1 MVGCSAPNC
10 ANKTEKGFRLFTFPT
25 DEKRKAIWLQN
36 CRLDK
41 WKPTSNSRL
50 CEDHF
55 EENQWELHRAD
66 EWRKLKPNAIPTLFN
81 VLNPPK
87 KLISTRRSTYKDP
100 FFSEIAGGATI
111 TENETANLGVGN
123 GTALSHEAF
132 PAGEE
137 EQIKQLKNEVASLKE
152 ELQKKDSMMK
162 SFLNKEQIAALQ
174 QTPNKW
180 SAESILLGL
189 KLRFSLGVN
198 GYNFLRETKYPLP
211 SIATLNRHSIDSN
224 KNRKRKAE
232 MFGTS
237 SKKRK
242 KLS

>member
-10 ANKTEKGFRLFTFPT
+10 ANKTEKGFRLFRFPT

-81 VLNPPK
+81 VPNPPK
-87 KLISTRRSTYKDP
+87 KLISTRRSTYK
-100 FFSEIAGGATI
+100 
-111 TENETANLGVGN
+111 
-123 GTALSHEAF
+123 AF

-174 QTPNKW
+174 QTPT
-180 SAESILLGL
+180 SGVL
-189 KLRFSLGVN
+189 SLS
-198 GYNFLRETKYPLP
+198 F
-211 SIATLNRHSIDSN
+211 
-224 KNRKRKAE
+224 
-232 MFGTS
+232 
-237 SKKRK
+237 
-242 KLS
+242 